1 MYRQVFVKSFA
12 SSASF
17 DVVRMVLA
25 PRVAEQLGGAIRRC
39 VVVGADD
46 LGQRVRSSSSAW
58 PSAIR
63 SGQNATST
71 SQPRAARR
79 WATYSVV
86 PG

>member
-17 DVVRMVLA
+17 EVVRMVLA
-25 PRVAEQLGGAIRRC
+25 PSVWNSSVARFAAPSSSAPMIWGSE
-39 VVVGADD
+39 
-46 LGQRVRSSSSAW
+46 RSSSSAW

-71 SQPRAARR
+71 SQPRSASRC
-79 WATYSVV
+79 ATYSVV